1 MGQGLCAC
9 KENNV
14 LSHRPHLLSLL
25 PCFLVQQ
32 SPLCS
37 RRRGWKI
44 RSWTS
49 ITALPPRAVLHFGI
63 HLSFLFPQCSKAVIV
78 CFIHIAMASIP
89 VMGFINLLLLFN
101 PVAATVGYGFIRP
114 TPTSVGLVEIQPM
127 VPRPTRPPSMDE
139 INVELR
145 KRRLPDSIFS
155 ALPKSWCAFIE
166 GDTGKFEAHSSSHP
180 RVTKK
185 ASIRSDISRI
195 EDPLTCRSSK
205 TCTFISSYIYTSI
218 VCSPYGTDRDETTS
232 LFESCLDYRKWLT
245 MSTRRR
251 SDTTVWLE
259 CPFSYSSAVV
269 ILLLVMLKRT

>member
-1 MGQGLCAC
+1 
-9 KENNV
+9 
-14 LSHRPHLLSLL
+14 
-25 PCFLVQQ
+25 
-32 SPLCS
+32 
-37 RRRGWKI
+37 
-44 RSWTS
+44 
-49 ITALPPRAVLHFGI
+49 
-63 HLSFLFPQCSKAVIV
+63 
-78 CFIHIAMASIP
+78 MASIP

-114 TPTSVGLVEIQPM
+114 TPTTVGLVEIQHM
-127 VPRPTRPPSMDE
+127 APRPTRPPSMDE

-155 ALPKSWCAFIE
+155 AIPKSWCAFLE
-166 GDTGKFEAHSSSHP
+166 GDFGKFEAHSSSHV

-195 EDPLTCRSSK
+195 EYPLTCPSSK

-218 VCSPYGTDRDETTS
+218 VCSPYRDETAT
-232 LFESCLDYRKWLT
+232 LFKSCLDYIKWLT
-245 MSTRRR
+245 MSTLRR